1 MSNIMSCNKFS
12 VDLSL
17 SQVYRLR
24 KAARGLNTGNEEQ
37 QYSLLKDYAKMENEN
52 AQPKFKRMYIMYNAK
67 KQGFLN
73 GCKPFIRLDGCHL
86 KGRFCG
92 QLLFA
97 TTKDGNDNIFPVA
110 VAVVE
115 QENKD
120 N

>member
-1 MSNIMSCNKFS
+1 MQKW
-12 VDLSL
+12 
-17 SQVYRLR
+17 
-24 KAARGLNTGNEEQ
+24 
-37 QYSLLKDYAKMENEN
+37 KM
-52 AQPKFKRMYIMYNAK
+52 RMHNPSSKGCTMYNAK

>member
-37 QYSLLKDYAKMENEN
+37 QYSLLRDYAKMENEN
-52 AQPKFKRMYIMYNAK
+52 AQPKFKRMYIMYNDK

-73 GCKPFIRLDGCHL
+73 GCKPFVRLDGCHL
-86 KGRFCG
+86 KGRFGG

-97 TTKDGNDNIFPVA
+97 TTNDGNDNIFLVT

-120 N
+120 S